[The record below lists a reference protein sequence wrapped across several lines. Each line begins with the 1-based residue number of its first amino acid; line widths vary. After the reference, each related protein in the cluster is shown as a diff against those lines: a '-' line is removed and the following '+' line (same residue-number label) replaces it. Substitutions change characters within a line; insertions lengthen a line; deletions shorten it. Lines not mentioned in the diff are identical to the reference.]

1 MLQWTG
7 KVPGA
12 EWMAKHESL
21 EGRAISRDIVPGD
34 WVFIAVAL
42 VLTAITFLGTL
53 RFGFVY
59 HDFEQLA
66 ENPFIKSWRYV
77 PEYFHTSVW
86 AHLYPQDPETYYR
99 PLFLLWSLLN
109 YSVFKV
115 RPFGWHVTTL
125 LLHLVVTFL
134 VYQIVHRMT
143 RRRNLAWLTALIFG
157 VHPIH
162 HETVAWVSGST
173 ESLFAAL
180 FLASFLAFL
189 HSREHRRALWMT
201 VSCALY
207 GLAMLA
213 KETAVVL
220 PALIFAYAWIDDGES
235 SVAEASRRGARLR
248 RAFTAAV
255 AFLPVAGLYLIL
267 RYEVLG
273 GLNFT
278 QTRVSVYA
286 WLLTVPS
293 ILFFYL
299 RHWFFPAQYSEFYDL
314 FYQSEPNVW
323 HVILPG
329 VVLLA
334 IGILVWKFRGQ
345 LGSREVGFAGMW
357 ILIPLLPAL
366 DTVVFRPD
374 ELVHDRYL
382 YVPSL
387 GAALLVGLLVEPI
400 GRAGVKVFGR
410 PFRLVAS
417 GLALAVVLALCSVHA
432 SSFWVNDY
440 ALMTRAH
447 QIAPKDLTVQNDL
460 GVELLL
466 RGKVD
471 EAQAMFEQAGKE
483 HPRDWAAAFNL
494 GRAEYLK
501 HDYAEAEKHL
511 RRAIQLRPTAAD
523 PYVTLGQI
531 QLKANRPGDAL
542 ESMRRAVELSPFSPK
557 FHTIYGVVLEVN
569 GKCPAAV
576 TEFEAALTLD
586 PNDVFARRE
595 RERCRSVRNSSS
607 GPGTSPVQN

>member
-21 EGRAISRDIVPGD
+21 EGRAISRDTVLGD

-77 PEYFHTSVW
+77 PEYFYTSLW
-86 AHLYPQDPETYYR
+86 AHLFPQDPGTYYR
-99 PLFLLWSLLN
+99 PLFPLWSLLN

-125 LLHLVVTFL
+125 LLHLIVTFL
-134 VYQIVHRMT
+134 VYLVVHRMT

-220 PALIFAYAWIDDGES
+220 PALVFAYAWIEDGES

-255 AFLPVAGLYLIL
+255 AFLPVAGLYLLL

-278 QTRVSVYA
+278 QTHVSVYA

-314 FYQSEPNVW
+314 FYQAEPNIW

-334 IGILVWKFRGQ
+334 IGILVWKFRGR
-345 LGSREVGFAGMW
+345 LGSREVGFAGAW
-357 ILIPLLPAL
+357 ILITLLPAL

-374 ELVHDRYL
+374 ELVHDRYFYL
-382 YVPSL
+382 PSL
-387 GAALLVGLLVEPI
+387 GAALLVGLLVEPV

-432 SSFWVNDY
+432 SSFWANDY

-447 QIAPKDLTVQNDL
+447 QIAPKNHTGLNDL

-483 HPRDWAAAFNL
+483 HPGDWAVAFNL

-501 HDYAEAEKHL
+501 HDYAVAEEHL

-557 FHTIYGVVLEVN
+557 FHTVYGVVLEVN

-576 TEFEAALTLD
+576 TEFEAALALD

-595 RERCRSVRNSSS
+595 RERCRSAMNSSS
-607 GPGTSPVQN
+607 GPGTSPARN